1 MTRGLTAAVVV
12 MCVMCGAAQTGGRYA
27 GRPLAGVLQDLR
39 SRGLNVV
46 FSSELVRPEMVVRSE
61 PASTEPRAI
70 LDEVLE
76 PHGLR
81 AEAGPKGT
89 WLVVR
94 AEPQADGQFKSGTR
108 AVPIY
113 ATVTDASGHLVTN
126 LSAADFLISDN
137 GTRQPV
143 AVFKNDV
150 QAITIAILL
159 DTSPS
164 LFPAFGREASAVRA
178 FVGRLT
184 HDDRACL
191 GMFSHVVTLDPSLT
205 ASHHAL
211 LGRLSTPAP
220 WPAGTAI
227 WDAVEAGRSALD
239 AEGGRRVVLLVSD
252 GNDNAS
258 RVDPD
263 ATRARLQ
270 RDGVMVYAILLRGRV
285 GLDTSEIDS
294 LANATG
300 GRAAELKAAEDIPAA
315 MRRIADELHHQYV
328 IGFAPVTLDDKL
340 HGLDVKVKRAG
351 VTVRARKSYFAA
363 SADPR

>member
-1 MTRGLTAAVVV
+1 MTRWLTAVIVV
-12 MCVMCGAAQTGGRYA
+12 MCAMSAAAQTDRRYA
-27 GRPLAGVLQDLR
+27 GRPLPDVLQDLR
-39 SRGLNVV
+39 SRGLKIV
-46 FSSELVRPEMVVRSE
+46 FSSELVRADMIVVSE
-61 PASTEPRAI
+61 PLSTSPRAI

-81 AEAGPKGT
+81 AEAGAKDT

-94 AEPQADGQFKSGTR
+94 AESQAEGQFRSGTR

-113 ATVTDASGHLVTN
+113 ATVTDSAGGLVTN
-126 LSAADFLISDN
+126 LSAADFVVNDN
-137 GTRQPV
+137 GARQRV
-143 AVFKNDV
+143 TVFKNDV
-150 QAITIAILL
+150 QAITIAILI

-164 LFPAFGREASAVRA
+164 LFPAFGREASAVKA

-205 ASHHAL
+205 ASHDAL

-263 ATRARLQ
+263 ATRAMLQ
-270 RDGVMVYAILLRGRV
+270 REGVVVYAILLRGRF
-285 GLDTSEIDS
+285 GLDTSDIGA
-294 LANATG
+294 LATATG
-300 GRAAELKAAEDIPAA
+300 GRAAELKSADDIPSA

-328 IGFAPVTLDDKL
+328 IGFVPATLDDKV
-340 HGLDVKVKRAG
+340 HGLDVKVRRGG

-363 SADPR
+363 STDPR